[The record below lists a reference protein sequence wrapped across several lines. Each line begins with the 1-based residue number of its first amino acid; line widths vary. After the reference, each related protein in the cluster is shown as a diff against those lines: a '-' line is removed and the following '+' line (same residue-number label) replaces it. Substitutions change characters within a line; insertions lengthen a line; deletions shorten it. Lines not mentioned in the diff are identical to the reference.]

1 MNDSTISPCKRKK
14 RGEKS
19 KEICALRQNEQ
30 QRELK
35 IRRNMEEIGKHRGA
49 EKGHFVGWENFGS
62 LINAA
67 NQITELHLWES
78 KG

>member
-1 MNDSTISPCKRKK
+1 
-14 RGEKS
+14 
-19 KEICALRQNEQ
+19 
-30 QRELK
+30 
-35 IRRNMEEIGKHRGA
+35 MEEIGKHRGA
-49 EKGHFVGWENFGS
+49 EKGGHFVGWENFGS